1 MNQSNKYYTDE
12 NTVRLTAF
20 FVIIVLFVSLFFKWP
35 FLLLLLVFDFIIR
48 ALGLLFS
55 PLALFSR
62 SLSKILKLK
71 HKPIFTAPKRFAAML
86 GSLFPMLVFLLM
98 LNGFYNSSFAV
109 GFLLIIL
116 ASMESFFKICVGC
129 YLYQFIII
137 PIQNKL
143 NNSPK

>member
-20 FVIIVLFVSLFFKWP
+20 FVIIVLATALFFRLP
-35 FLLLLLVFDFIIR
+35 YLVLLLVFDFIIR

-55 PLALFSR
+55 PLALFSK
-62 SLSKILKLK
+62 SIIKILGLK
-71 HKPIFTAPKRFAAML
+71 KKPIFAAPKRFAATL
-86 GSLFPMLVFLLM
+86 GSVFALLVFLLM
-98 LNGFYNSSFAV
+98 LNGFYDSAFAV

-116 ASMESFFKICVGC
+116 ASLESFFKICVGC

>member
-20 FVIIVLFVSLFFKWP
+20 FVIIVLAAALFFRLP
-35 FLLLLLVFDFIIR
+35 YLVLLLVFDFIIR

-55 PLALFSR
+55 PLALFSK
-62 SLSKILKLK
+62 SIIKILGLK
-71 HKPIFTAPKRFAAML
+71 KKPIFAAPKRFAATL
-86 GSLFPMLVFLLM
+86 GSVFALLVFLLM
-98 LNGFYNSSFAV
+98 LNGFYDSAFAV

-116 ASMESFFKICVGC
+116 ASLEGFFKICVGC